1 MYYTDYLKKEIFTDR
16 QTAINSSRLQAK
28 DEFFHSLVESKT
40 CYDDDGDPMS
50 YLHKKITD
58 YKEIKELFNAY
69 EKNRCIIYEVK
80 IEDLDY
86 PF

>member
-1 MYYTDYLKKEIFTDR
+1 MYYTNYLKKEIFTDR
-16 QTAINSSRLQAK
+16 QTAINSSRKQAK
-28 DEFFHSLVESKT
+28 DDFFDSLVEAVAD
-40 CYDDDGDPMS
+40 YDGDDRLIS
-50 YLHKKITD
+50 YLHKKVSD

-80 IEDLDY
+80 IQEEDL

>member
-16 QTAINSSRLQAK
+16 QTAINSSRIQAK
-28 DEFFHSLVESKT
+28 DEFFDSLVDSRT
-40 CYDDDGDPMS
+40 GYDDENDPIS
-50 YLHKKITD
+50 YLHKKVND

-80 IEDLDY
+80 IEKDL